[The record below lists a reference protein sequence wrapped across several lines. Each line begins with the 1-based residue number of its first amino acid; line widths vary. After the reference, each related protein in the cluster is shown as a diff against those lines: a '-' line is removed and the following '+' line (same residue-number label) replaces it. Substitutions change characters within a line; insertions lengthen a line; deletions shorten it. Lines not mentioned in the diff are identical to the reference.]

1 MWVKAAVMTIV
12 LQGAFVVAGLLMLV
26 AIVISARALIGAGSD
41 GSEREIR
48 TSVVVKGALLFC
60 GSMYTMA
67 TVLGRLGDRIGD
79 DGTVLYAAV
88 FGFATG
94 ALTYMGQGPEGQTPE
109 GQRRRPLSR
118 AIRFLAFA
126 LPIGSGLIAGV
137 VGTV

>member
-1 MWVKAAVMTIV
+1 MTIV

-26 AIVISARALIGAGSD
+26 AIVISARALIGAGS
-41 GSEREIR
+41 GSEREIQ

-79 DGTVLYAAV
+79 DGTLLYAAV

-94 ALTYMGQGPEGQTPE
+94 ALTYMGQAPAGQTPE